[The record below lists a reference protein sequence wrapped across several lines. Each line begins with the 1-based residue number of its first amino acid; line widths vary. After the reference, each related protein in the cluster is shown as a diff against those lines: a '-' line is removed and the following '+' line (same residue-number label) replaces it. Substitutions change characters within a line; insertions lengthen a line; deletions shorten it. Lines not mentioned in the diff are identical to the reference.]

1 MIREVEM
8 IRIEKERSGCF
19 SFLVF
24 YIFIVR
30 GIEDYKVSNNRQNH
44 KNETNH

>member
-8 IRIEKERSGCF
+8 IRIEKEKSRCF

-24 YIFIVR
+24 YIFIVW
-30 GIEDYKVSNNRQNH
+30 ETEHYKVSHNRQNH

>member
-8 IRIEKERSGCF
+8 IRIEKERSRFF

-24 YIFIVR
+24 YIFIVW
-30 GIEDYKVSNNRQNH
+30 GIENYKASNNRQNH